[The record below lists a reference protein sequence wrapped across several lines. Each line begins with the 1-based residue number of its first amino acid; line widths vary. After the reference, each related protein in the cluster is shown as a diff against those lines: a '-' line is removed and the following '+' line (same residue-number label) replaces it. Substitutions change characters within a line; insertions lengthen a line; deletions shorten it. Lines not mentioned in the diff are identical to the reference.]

1 MSSTALFRTD
11 AESARRFERS
21 GPIRVDTSLG
31 AISLRLTSDLQSLEA
46 LWEELQAKAPCGS
59 AQTYDWAKAWVRHM
73 AGPEGHESVIVVG
86 CAADG
91 GALFL
96 WPFEIQTALGLRVL
110 TWLSQGHANY
120 AMGLF
125 APGVAGKFTAGDISR
140 LLRAVGREAGAAAA
154 VLKGQPFSWEGVA
167 NPFARLPG
175 GLPSPSSGYA
185 VTLGDYAAIYEAR
198 FSKRWR
204 KGFERKER
212 KLAEAGPLTFG
223 WGCSR
228 DERLALL
235 DTLFAQRARQFAAMG
250 VKDIFDVHAR
260 AFYRELALLEGDNP
274 SRVRIGYLKVGDA
287 VLATF
292 SGAICHDRFIATF
305 SSLAEGELQK
315 YSPGSLLLNRQI
327 EDACRQGLAFYDIG
341 VGAAVYK
348 DQWCDVIQALFDNFI
363 ALKPQ
368 GLLVTLPLAAS
379 SRLKRAIKSN
389 RHLWPLVQRLRARF
403 LGGTARAT
411 AEPSDRGDAGE

>member
-1 MSSTALFRTD
+1 MSSTALFRTE
-11 AESARRFERS
+11 AEIARRFERS

-96 WPFEIQTALGLRVL
+96 WPFEIETALGLRVL

-140 LLRAVGREAGAAAA
+140 LLRAVAREAGAAAA
-154 VLKGQPFSWEGVA
+154 ILKGQPFSWEGVA

-175 GLPSPSSGYA
+175 RQPSPSSGYA

-212 KLAEAGPLTFG
+212 KLAEAG
-223 WGCSR
+223 
-228 DERLALL
+228 
-235 DTLFAQRARQFAAMG
+235 
-250 VKDIFDVHAR
+250 
-260 AFYRELALLEGDNP
+260 
-274 SRVRIGYLKVGDA
+274 
-287 VLATF
+287 
-292 SGAICHDRFIATF
+292 IATF

-403 LGGTARAT
+403 LGGTARAA